1 MGARGQWN
9 NRRHPRASNS
19 PRYFNGARLV
29 FRPRPRANWSDAGV
43 RICGELGASRDSW
56 TDLPNR
62 RISILEDGHRLAC
75 LSRKNARKRSE
86 GGELDQWKC
95 RCELSVGLVESRFKI
110 YSRKRIAPVA
120 AINGDLIEASFNPSF
135 SLGIE

>member
-1 MGARGQWN
+1 MTRVFAFAVNW
-9 NRRHPRASNS
+9 
-19 PRYFNGARLV
+19 ARLAILGPISQIEE
-29 FRPRPRANWSDAGV
+29 FRFWKMAIG
-43 RICGELGASRDSW
+43 LLAS
-56 TDLPNR
+56 
-62 RISILEDGHRLAC
+62 LERTQGL
-75 LSRKNARKRSE
+75 RKRSE